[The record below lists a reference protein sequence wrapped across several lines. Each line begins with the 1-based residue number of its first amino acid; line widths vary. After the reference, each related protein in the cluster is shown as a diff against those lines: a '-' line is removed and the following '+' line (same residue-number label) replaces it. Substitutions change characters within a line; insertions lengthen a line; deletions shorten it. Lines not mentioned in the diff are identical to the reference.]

1 MYDKCGSEDRL
12 DKTDAIFVDIIHTNA
27 GQNGFDRS
35 IGHID
40 FYPNGG
46 KKQPNCE
53 KGDKKCDY
61 LKYYSIA
68 KRKKYHN

>member
-1 MYDKCGSEDRL
+1 M
-12 DKTDAIFVDIIHTNA
+12 
-27 GQNGFDRS
+27 
-35 IGHID
+35 D

-61 LKYYSIA
+61 LKVKILIDS
-68 KRKKYHN
+68 